1 MLTDKRI
8 IPYWAISAHPF
19 IVDCFAGRLEARDA
33 RDSGTTREGRWFIII
48 SIFLSWCKYV
58 NDKYLW
64 NTFGSFH
71 PINMFWS
78 CNFLKFV
85 NYKFRS
91 CVIFYMH
98 VLDILLLSL
107 YRFFL
112 NTTRSPDM
120 YPRDSHW
127 GIFRGYLTGGG
138 FYSKQLTINWS
149 RWHQAIGSGLTWVKA
164 LEAI

>member
-1 MLTDKRI
+1 MKQI

-48 SIFLSWCKYV
+48 SMFLSWCKYV

-71 PINMFWS
+71 PINMFWL

-98 VLDILLLSL
+98 VLDIIIIILIQIFSKYNSFSRHVSSGFSLRDIQRIPDWRGVLHLVSEQVFFLLL
-107 YRFFL
+107 
-112 NTTRSPDM
+112 
-120 YPRDSHW
+120 
-127 GIFRGYLTGGG
+127 
-138 FYSKQLTINWS
+138 
-149 RWHQAIGSGLTWVKA
+149 
-164 LEAI
+164 